1 MSCETSLNQLSAETR
16 ARLRSAQ
23 LLTSLPQV
31 VSELLQNSLDAG
43 ASQVDIGV
51 DCEEWSCWVRDN
63 GAGISKAGLTMIGKG
78 SEEGRY
84 NTSKAYTPASLES
97 VSTFGFR
104 GEALSSMAELCCL
117 EISSRTSR
125 SRESWSVILKGGK
138 SLYSGPSIR
147 WRRETAG
154 TVVCVRDAFFS
165 LPIRRQSHPSTA
177 KTIDAIKQEL
187 ETYALM
193 FPGVSFTLQDD
204 SKSRDN
210 ASSKGPVLRIPKTRS
225 ILAAFRHMYG
235 RALTEHVEDIDA
247 TSEDLTV
254 EGFISLVGARSKAH
268 QYLYINK
275 HPISFCDLHR
285 LIDSKF
291 SNSTFMK
298 HAYDEGGETNLR
310 SSVRRSPRKGEKKPI
325 YVLNL
330 VIPTRLIDNCLEPA
344 KSAVQIEHKNA
355 VTTFL
360 SSVIDLFLIRHGF
373 TSGKRGGEEGCDPPP
388 KKRKVSIVSNSAGRN
403 NVPQPPASR
412 KAEPKEAWAV
422 FIHPGNISEE
432 IPQTTVWEDPA
443 VGEMFIVNARTGNS
457 YSQNSRHKIDGTNT
471 ANVNRVSQIP
481 RLLRKGQG
489 PCSGPAHDKMPDW
502 LQEAL
507 VANDAYATTEPKIPS
522 LPLFANQ
529 ASDDQGYAL
538 IHPNHPSCCARAFGT
553 PSSSEHA
560 RTRFHKRDLLKAQV
574 INQVDRKFIA
584 CLVDLDNPTHREHG
598 KPPGSTLIL
607 IDQHAADE
615 RVRVERFL
623 TEICSGFLRH
633 CDGTEGVEVLDL
645 SPAVPILLTCH
656 EASRLATIEE
666 VQSAFDRWGVRFEG
680 LAKLTSECAGDEASN
695 GYVQVFVRAIPAI
708 VGDKLLMNDEL
719 RDLVKGYLGTLE
731 SEGASLPNLSQQKDT
746 DNTKD
751 DESRWLKAL
760 RWCPQEL
767 LDLINSKACRG
778 AVMFNDPL
786 SLEQCERLVR
796 HLAATAFPFQ
806 CAHGRPSLV
815 PLTHAKVS
823 LLCSLW
829 RPLLRADRILDTFV
843 TYINDL
849 IVISLFK
856 GRWHVMR

>member
-1 MSCETSLNQLSAETR
+1 MSCETSLNQLSVETR
-16 ARLRSAQ
+16 AKLRSTQ

-43 ASQVDIGV
+43 ASQVDIGI

-63 GAGISKAGLTMIGKG
+63 GAGISKAGLTTIGRG

-84 NTSKAYTPASLES
+84 NTSKAYTPASLDF

-117 EISSRTSR
+117 EISSRTSQ

-154 TVVCVRDAFFS
+154 SVVCVRDAFFS

-187 ETYALM
+187 EAYALM
-193 FPGVSFTLQDD
+193 FPNVSFTLQDD
-204 SKSRDN
+204 SKSREN
-210 ASSKGPVLRIPKTRS
+210 ASSKGHVLRVPKTRS
-225 ILAAFRHMYG
+225 ILAAYRHMYG
-235 RALTEHVEDIDA
+235 RALTEHVEEVDA
-247 TSEDLTV
+247 TSGNLKA

-285 LIDSKF
+285 LIDNKF
-291 SNSTFMK
+291 SNSTFAK

-330 VIPTRLIDNCLEPA
+330 VIPTQFIDNCLEPA
-344 KSAVQIEHKNA
+344 KSAVQIEHKSV

-360 SSVIDLFLIRHGF
+360 SSVIDSFLNRHGF
-373 TSGKRGGEEGCDPPP
+373 TSGKRGAEEGCSSPP
-388 KKRKVSIVSNSAGRN
+388 KKRKVSLVPNSAAQKKDS
-403 NVPQPPASR
+403 QPPASR
-412 KAEPKEAWAV
+412 KAGPKEARTV
-422 FIHPGNISEE
+422 FIHPEN
-432 IPQTTVWEDPA
+432 PQETVWEDPA
-443 VGEMFIVNARTGNS
+443 TGEMFIVNARTGNS
-457 YSQNSRHKIDGTNT
+457 YLQNSCHPIDGTNT
-471 ANVNRVSQIP
+471 ASPNRVSRIP
-481 RLLRKGQG
+481 RLLKKTQN
-489 PCSGPAHDKMPDW
+489 PIQSACSGPAPDKMPDW

-507 VANDAYATTEPKIPS
+507 AANNAYATTEPKIPS
-522 LPLFANQ
+522 LSLFANQ
-529 ASDDQGYAL
+529 ASDDQGSAI
-538 IHPNHPSCCARAFGT
+538 IHSNHPLCCASAFGT
-553 PSSSEHA
+553 PYVQSESSSSEHA
-560 RTRFHKRDLLKAQV
+560 RIRFHKGDLLKARV

-584 CLVDLDNPTHREHG
+584 CLVDLDHSTHQEHG
-598 KPPGSTLIL
+598 KPPNNLAADGSTLIL

-623 TEICSGFLRH
+623 SEICSGFLRH
-633 CDGTEGVEVLDL
+633 CEGTGGVEVSEL
-645 SPAVPILLTCH
+645 SPGVPILLTRH

-680 LAKLTSECAGDEASN
+680 LAKLTSLESECARDEVSD

-708 VGDKLLMNDEL
+708 VSDKLLMNDEL
-719 RDLVKGYLGTLE
+719 QDLVKGYLGFLE
-731 SEGASLPNLSQQKDT
+731 SERVSPPNLSQQKDA
-746 DNTKD
+746 DNIKD
-751 DESRWLKAL
+751 DESQWLKAL

-796 HLAATAFPFQ
+796 NLAGTAFPFQ

-815 PLTHAKVS
+815 PLAHVS
-823 LLCSLW
+823 VTSGGRSAPALDWTRLRLLTS
-829 RPLLRADRILDTFV
+829 
-843 TYINDL
+843 
-849 IVISLFK
+849 
-856 GRWHVMR
+856 G

>member
-1 MSCETSLNQLSAETR
+1 MSCETSLNQLSVETR
-16 ARLRSAQ
+16 AKLRSAQ

-84 NTSKAYTPASLES
+84 NTSKAYTLASLDS

-117 EISSRTSR
+117 EISSRTSQ
-125 SRESWSVILKGGK
+125 SPESWSVILKGGK
-138 SLYSGPSIR
+138 FLYSGPSIR

-154 TVVCVRDAFFS
+154 TVVCVRDAFYS
-165 LPIRRQSHPSTA
+165 LPIRRQSHPSSA

-187 ETYALM
+187 EAYALM
-193 FPGVSFTLQDD
+193 FPCVSFTLQDD
-204 SKSRDN
+204 SKSREN
-210 ASSKGPVLRIPKTRS
+210 ASSKGHVLRIPKTRS

-235 RALTEHVEDIDA
+235 RALTEHVEEIDA
-247 TSEDLTV
+247 TSGNVKV
-254 EGFISLVGARSKAH
+254 EGFMSLVGARSKAH

-285 LIDSKF
+285 LIDNKF
-291 SNSTFMK
+291 SNSTFLK
-298 HAYDEGGETNLR
+298 HAYDEGGETSLR

-344 KSAVQIEHKNA
+344 KSAVQIEDKNA

-360 SSVIDLFLIRHGF
+360 SSVIDSFLIRHSF
-373 TSGKRGGEEGCDPPP
+373 ASGKRGAEEGYDTPP
-388 KKRKVSIVSNSAGRN
+388 KKRKVSIDPDSAIQK
-403 NVPQPPASR
+403 NVLASR
-412 KAEPKEAWAV
+412 KAEPNEARAV
-422 FIHPGNISEE
+422 FIHPGNTSDE
-432 IPQTTVWEDPA
+432 IPKTMVWEDP
-443 VGEMFIVNARTGNS
+443 GMDEMFIVNAPTGNS
-457 YSQNSRHKIDGTNT
+457 HSIDGTNT
-471 ANVNRVSQIP
+471 ASVNRVSRIP
-481 RLLRKGQG
+481 RPMRKGG
-489 PCSGPAHDKMPDW
+489 PCSGPMPDW

-507 VANDAYATTEPKIPS
+507 IANNAYSTTQPKIPS
-522 LPLFANQ
+522 LSLFSNQ
-529 ASDDQGYAL
+529 ASDDQGCAVV
-538 IHPNHPSCCARAFGT
+538 HSNHPSCCAPPFGT
-553 PSSSEHA
+553 PYLQSSSSEHT
-560 RTRFHKRDLLKAQV
+560 RTRFHKGDLLKAQV

-584 CLVDLDNPTHREHG
+584 CLVDLDHSTHG
-598 KPPGSTLIL
+598 QTPKNLAADGSTLIL

-623 TEICSGFLRH
+623 TEICSGFLQH
-633 CDGTEGVEVLDL
+633 CEGTGGVEVSEL
-645 SPAVPILLTCH
+645 SPAVPILLTRH
-656 EASRLATIEE
+656 EASRLAAIEE
-666 VQSAFDRWGVRFEG
+666 VQSAFDRWGVRFDG
-680 LAKLTSECAGDEASN
+680 LTKLTPLESECEASD

-719 RDLVKGYLGTLE
+719 QDLVKGYLGTLE
-731 SEGASLPNLSQQKDT
+731 SEGAYPPNLSQHKDV
-746 DNTKD
+746 DNIKN

-760 RWCPQEL
+760 RWCPREL

-815 PLTHAKVS
+815 PLTHVS
-823 LLCSLW
+823 IKSG
-829 RPLLRADRILDTFV
+829 RRFPPALDWTRLNRL
-843 TYINDL
+843 TP
-849 IVISLFK
+849 
-856 GRWHVMR
+856 G

>member
-1 MSCETSLNQLSAETR
+1 MSCETSLKQLSVETR
-16 ARLRSAQ
+16 AKLRSAQ

-84 NTSKAYTPASLES
+84 NTSKAYTPASLDS

-117 EISSRTSR
+117 EISSRTSQ
-125 SRESWSVILKGGK
+125 SRESWSVILKGGR

-147 WRRETAG
+147 WRRETPG
-154 TVVCVRDAFFS
+154 SVVCVRDAFFS

-177 KTIDAIKQEL
+177 KTIDGIKQEV
-187 ETYALM
+187 EAYALM
-193 FPGVSFTLQDD
+193 FPNVAFTLQDD

-210 ASSKGPVLRIPKTRS
+210 ASSKGHVLRVPKTRS

-235 RALTEHVEDIDA
+235 RALTEHVEEIDA
-247 TSEDLTV
+247 TSGDLKV
-254 EGFISLVGARSKAH
+254 EGFMSLVGARSKVH

-285 LIDSKF
+285 LIDNKF

-298 HAYDEGGETNLR
+298 HAYDEGGETSLR
-310 SSVRRSPRKGEKKPI
+310 SSVRRSPRKGEKKAI

-344 KSAVQIEHKNA
+344 KSAVQIEHKNV

-360 SSVIDLFLIRHGF
+360 SSVIDSFLIRHGF
-373 TSGKRGGEEGCDPPP
+373 TSGKRGAEEVCGSPP
-388 KKRKVSIVSNSAGRN
+388 KKRKVSMVPNSADQN
-403 NVPQPPASR
+403 KVPQPPANR
-412 KAEPKEAWAV
+412 KTEPKEARAV
-422 FIHPGNISEE
+422 FIHPGNMSEE
-432 IPQTTVWEDPA
+432 IPRTTVRET
-443 VGEMFIVNARTGNS
+443 GEMFIVNPPTGNS
-457 YSQNSRHKIDGTNT
+457 YLQSSRHEIDGTNS
-471 ANVNRVSQIP
+471 ASANRVSRIP
-481 RLLRKGQG
+481 RLLREG
-489 PCSGPAHDKMPDW
+489 PGSGPAQHKMPDW

-507 VANDAYATTEPKIPS
+507 IANNAYATTEPRIPS

-529 ASDDQGYAL
+529 ASDDQGCP
-538 IHPNHPSCCARAFGT
+538 IVHSNHPWSCASAFGT
-553 PSSSEHA
+553 PYLQSGSEHA
-560 RTRFHKRDLLKAQV
+560 RTRFHKGDLLKARV

-584 CLVDLDNPTHREHG
+584 CLVDLDHPTHQEHG
-598 KPPGSTLIL
+598 NPPKNLAAGGSTLIL

-623 TEICSGFLRH
+623 IEICFGFLRH
-633 CDGTEGVEVLDL
+633 CEGTGGVEVSEL
-645 SPAVPILLTCH
+645 SPAVPILLTHH
-656 EASRLATIEE
+656 EASRLATIE
-666 VQSAFDRWGVRFEG
+666 VQSAFDRWGIRFEG
-680 LAKLTSECAGDEASN
+680 LAKLTSFESECVKDEASG

-708 VGDKLLMNDEL
+708 VSDKLLVNDEL

-731 SEGASLPNLSQQKDT
+731 SEGASSPNLSQQKDV
-746 DNTKD
+746 DNIKD

-796 HLAATAFPFQ
+796 NLAATAFPFQ

-815 PLTHAKVS
+815 PLTHVS
-823 LLCSLW
+823 IKSGG
-829 RPLLRADRILDTFV
+829 RSAPALDWTR
-843 TYINDL
+843 L
-849 IVISLFK
+849 S
-856 GRWHVMR
+856 

>member
-1 MSCETSLNQLSAETR
+1 MSCETSLNQLSVETR
-16 ARLRSAQ
+16 AKLRSAQ
-23 LLTSLPQV
+23 LLTSLQQV
-31 VSELLQNSLDAG
+31 VSELLQNSLDAR

-51 DCEEWSCWVRDN
+51 NCEEWSCWVRDN

-84 NTSKAYTPASLES
+84 NTSKAYTPASLDS

-193 FPGVSFTLQDD
+193 FPDVSFTLQDD
-204 SKSRDN
+204 SKSREN
-210 ASSKGPVLRIPKTRS
+210 TSSKGHVLRVPKTRS

-235 RALTEHVEDIDA
+235 RALTEHVEEIDT
-247 TSEDLTV
+247 TSGDLKV
-254 EGFISLVGARSKAH
+254 AGFMSLVGARSKAH

-291 SNSTFMK
+291 CNSTFVK
-298 HAYDEGGETNLR
+298 HAYDEGGETSLR

-330 VIPTRLIDNCLEPA
+330 VIPTQLIDNCLEPA
-344 KSAVQIEHKNA
+344 KSAVQIEHKNV

-360 SSVIDLFLIRHGF
+360 SSVIDSFLIRHGF
-373 TSGKRGGEEGCDPPP
+373 ASGKRGAEEGYGSPP
-388 KKRKVSIVSNSAGRN
+388 KKRKVSIVPNSATQN

-412 KAEPKEAWAV
+412 KAEAKEARAV
-422 FIHPGNISEE
+422 FIQPGNISEE
-432 IPQTTVWEDPA
+432 IPQTIWEDPA
-443 VGEMFIVNARTGNS
+443 TGEMFIVNARTGNS
-457 YSQNSRHKIDGTNT
+457 YAQNSRHKIDGTNA
-471 ANVNRVSQIP
+471 ANMNRTSRIP
-481 RLLRKGQG
+481 RLLKKGQDPRQG
-489 PCSGPAHDKMPDW
+489 VCSGPAHDKIPDW

-507 VANDAYATTEPKIPS
+507 NANDAYAITEPKIPS
-522 LPLFANQ
+522 LPLFTNQ
-529 ASDDQGYAL
+529 ASDDQVYAL
-538 IHPNHPSCCARAFGT
+538 IHSNNPSCCAHALGAPYLQSG
-553 PSSSEHA
+553 PSSSDHA
-560 RTRFHKRDLLKAQV
+560 RTRFHKGDLLKAQV

-584 CLVDLDNPTHREHG
+584 CLVDLDHSLHRENG
-598 KPPGSTLIL
+598 KPPEKCAAGGSTLIL

-633 CDGTEGVEVLDL
+633 CEGTGGVEVSEL
-645 SPAVPILLTCH
+645 SPAVPILLSRH

-666 VQSAFDRWGVRFEG
+666 VQLAFDRWGVRFEG
-680 LAKLTSECAGDEASN
+680 LAKLTSLESECAGDEASG
-695 GYVQVFVRAIPAI
+695 GYVQVLVRTIPAI

-731 SEGASLPNLSQQKDT
+731 SEEASPPKVSQQKDV
-746 DNTKD
+746 DNVKD
-751 DESRWLKAL
+751 DESQWLKAL
-760 RWCPQEL
+760 RWCPREL

-815 PLTHAKVS
+815 PLTHVS
-823 LLCSLW
+823 INSG
-829 RPLLRADRILDTFV
+829 RRTAPALDWARL
-843 TYINDL
+843 N
-849 IVISLFK
+849 
-856 GRWHVMR
+856 

>member
-16 ARLRSAQ
+16 AKLRSAQ

-31 VSELLQNSLDAG
+31 VSELLQNSLDVG

-125 SRESWSVILKGGK
+125 SRESWSVILKAGK

-204 SKSRDN
+204 SKSREN
-210 ASSKGPVLRIPKTRS
+210 ASDKGHVLRVPKTRS
-225 ILAAFRHMYG
+225 ILAAFGHMYG
-235 RALTEHVEDIDA
+235 RALTEHVEEIDA
-247 TSEDLTV
+247 TSEDLKV
-254 EGFISLVGARSKAH
+254 EGFMSLVGARSKAH

-291 SNSTFMK
+291 SNSTFVK

-373 TSGKRGGEEGCDPPP
+373 ASGKRGAEEGCDPPP
-388 KKRKVSIVSNSAGRN
+388 KKRKVSTVPISAARN
-403 NVPQPPASR
+403 NVPQPPASG
-412 KAEPKEAWAV
+412 KAEPKEARAV

-443 VGEMFIVNARTGNS
+443 AGEMFIVNARTGNS
-457 YSQNSRHKIDGTNT
+457 YSQNSHHRINGANT
-471 ANVNRVSQIP
+471 ANVNRVSRIP
-481 RLLRKGQG
+481 RLLRKGQHPRQG
-489 PCSGPAHDKMPDW
+489 PCSGPARDKMPDW

-507 VANDAYATTEPKIPS
+507 IANNAYATTEPKIPS
-522 LPLFANQ
+522 LPLFA
-529 ASDDQGYAL
+529 SDDQSYDR
-538 IHPNHPSCCARAFGT
+538 IHSNHPSCCARTFGT
-553 PSSSEHA
+553 PYLQSGSSSSEHA
-560 RTRFHKRDLLKAQV
+560 RTRFHKGDLLKAQV

-584 CLVDLDNPTHREHG
+584 CLIDLDHSTHRGHG
-598 KPPGSTLIL
+598 KPPNKSVAGGSTLIL

-623 TEICSGFLRH
+623 TEICSGFLQH
-633 CDGTEGVEVLDL
+633 CEGTGGVEVLKL
-645 SPAVPILLTCH
+645 SPAVPILLTRH

-666 VQSAFDRWGVRFEG
+666 VQSAFNRWGVRFEG
-680 LAKLTSECAGDEASN
+680 LDKLTSLESECAGDEASG

-708 VGDKLLMNDEL
+708 VGDKLLVNDEL

-731 SEGASLPNLSQQKDT
+731 SEGASPPNLSQPKDA

-751 DESRWLKAL
+751 DEWRWLKAL

-815 PLTHAKVS
+815 PLTHVS
-823 LLCSLW
+823 IESG
-829 RPLLRADRILDTFV
+829 RRSTPALDWAR
-843 TYINDL
+843 L
-849 IVISLFK
+849 S
-856 GRWHVMR
+856 

>member
-1 MSCETSLNQLSAETR
+1 MSSEMPLNQLSVETR
-16 ARLRSAQ
+16 AKLRSAQ

-51 DCEEWSCWVRDN
+51 NCEEWSCWVRDN
-63 GAGISKAGLTMIGKG
+63 GAGINKSGLTMIGKG

-84 NTSKAYTPASLES
+84 NTSKAYTPASLDS

-138 SLYSGPSIR
+138 SLYTGPSIR

-165 LPIRRQSHPSTA
+165 LPIRRQSHPSAA
-177 KTIDAIKQEL
+177 KTIDTIKQEL
-187 ETYALM
+187 EAYALM
-193 FPGVSFTLQDD
+193 FPDVSFTLQDD
-204 SKSRDN
+204 SKSKDN
-210 ASSKGPVLRIPKTRS
+210 ASSKGHVLRVPKTRS

-235 RALTEHVEDIDA
+235 RALTEHVEEIDA
-247 TSEDLTV
+247 TYGDLKV
-254 EGFISLVGARSKAH
+254 EGFISLVGARSKVH

-285 LIDSKF
+285 LIDGKF
-291 SNSTFMK
+291 SNSTFVK
-298 HAYDEGGETNLR
+298 HAYDEGGETSLR

-344 KSAVQIEHKNA
+344 KSAVQIEQKNV
-355 VTTFL
+355 VTSFV
-360 SSVIDLFLIRHGF
+360 SSVIDSFLVQHGF
-373 TSGKRGGEEGCDPPP
+373 ASGKRGAEEGCDSPP
-388 KKRKVSIVSNSAGRN
+388 KKRKVSMFPGSVAQNNGHQRSAA
-403 NVPQPPASR
+403 PM
-412 KAEPKEAWAV
+412 V
-422 FIHPGNISEE
+422 FIHPGDFSEE
-432 IPQTTVWEDPA
+432 IPQTKIWET
-443 VGEMFIVNARTGNS
+443 GEIDARTGNS
-457 YSQNSRHKIDGTNT
+457 YPQNSHHKIDGTKT
-471 ANVNRVSQIP
+471 ASVNRSSRIS
-481 RLLRKGQG
+481 RLLKKGDDPSQG
-489 PCSGPAHDKMPDW
+489 DACSGHVRDNMPDW

-507 VANDAYATTEPKIPS
+507 SANNAYATTEPKIPS
-522 LPLFANQ
+522 LPPFANQ
-529 ASDDQGYAL
+529 ASDDHGYPL
-538 IHPNHPSCCARAFGT
+538 MH
-553 PSSSEHA
+553 SSSCAHTFGSPYIQLGTSSSDHA
-560 RTRFHKRDLLKAQV
+560 RTRFHKADLLKAQV

-584 CLVDLDNPTHREHG
+584 CLVDVDHSTHRGNG
-598 KPPGSTLIL
+598 KPLENRAAGGSTLIL

-623 TEICSGFLRH
+623 REICSGFLRH
-633 CDGTEGVEVLDL
+633 CEGTGGVEVSEL
-645 SPAVPILLTCH
+645 SPAVPILLTRH
-656 EASRLATIEE
+656 EALRLASVDQ

-680 LAKLTSECAGDEASN
+680 LDKLTSLDSECAEDEASG
-695 GYVQVFVRAIPAI
+695 GYVQVFVRSIPAI
-708 VGDKLLMNDEL
+708 VGDKLLVNDEL

-731 SEGASLPNLSQQKDT
+731 SKEASPPNLSQQHDP
-746 DNTKD
+746 DNLND

-786 SLEQCERLVR
+786 SLEQCQRLVR

-815 PLTHAKVS
+815 PLTHVS
-823 LLCSLW
+823 IKSG
-829 RPLLRADRILDTFV
+829 RRTAPALDWARL
-843 TYINDL
+843 N
-849 IVISLFK
+849 
-856 GRWHVMR
+856 